1 MEKFCLQHD
10 AFQKNTMKEI
20 QELRQNQH
28 LSDVTLVL
36 DDGSIIPAHKMILA
50 MSSSFFNEI
59 LTNSSNQNNNCTNLS
74 IFMRKCQRETIVQL
88 LDFIYNGEVTVEE
101 NNIQGF
107 IELAQEL
114 KIKGLQDDLKTKLI
128 ETGSLN
134 TDSFLDLAQGLKTKR
149 QQDRLETAATVAAG
163 NSNRFRRMMKK
174 EVTADELA
182 AGTFVTSDDQISKLD
197 LLISSKMER
206 TPQQKR
212 RSLSSLNESVE
223 NPEGVKT
230 EEARAGSLSIEEAR
244 AGSLSKS
251 ARNEWR
257 CKECGKCGMKVGLI
271 LKFTIFNYNLD
282 WHCNCFCK
290 GKHRDPR
297 GGEACFWISSPLLH
311 VWSVLQVI

>member
-36 DDGSIIPAHKMILA
+36 EDGSIIPAHKMILA

-59 LTNSSNQNNNCTNLS
+59 LTKSGNKNNNCNNLS

-182 AGTFVTSDDQISKLD
+182 AGTFVTSDDQISELD

-212 RSLSSLNESVE
+212 RSLSSQKKSVE
-223 NPEGVKT
+223 DPERTKT
-230 EEARAGSLSIEEAR
+230 EETRAGLLA
-244 AGSLSKS
+244 KS

-271 LKFTIFNYNLD
+271 LKFTILNYLSYD
-282 WHCNCFCK
+282 SQFQFGWHCNCLEKANIVTHVEGRHVSGFL
-290 GKHRDPR
+290 HP
-297 GGEACFWISSPLLH
+297 CFMCGVSFR
-311 VWSVLQVI
+311 